1 MEIIF
6 RDYSFNALRLSLTN
20 ETLSLSIPLLLL
32 IKLSSLLRIL
42 ADFSILL
49 IFLVFSKASL
59 WFLVCLIA
67 FHTGPHA
74 SCTHELSCTGLV
86 TSVYFQLTHHIFFFA
101 CAEINVMDG
110 YSCPCQ
116 SYVPRSVS
124 RSVSQFYSNNTLVL
138 ASWFCSQSASA
149 PLSFT
154 AILFT
159 LFCSRF

>member
-6 RDYSFNALRLSLTN
+6 QDYSFKALRLSLTI
-20 ETLSLSIPLLLL
+20 ETLSLSTPSLVLV
-32 IKLSSLLRIL
+32 KLASLPRIL

-59 WFLVCLIA
+59 WFIVCLMA

-86 TSVYFQLTHHIFFFA
+86 TSVYFQLTHHIFFWLVLK
-101 CAEINVMDG
+101 EMWWMVIVVLVKV
-110 YSCPCQ
+110 
-116 SYVPRSVS
+116 YVPRSVS

>member
-6 RDYSFNALRLSLTN
+6 QDYSFKALILSLTI
-20 ETLSLSIPLLLL
+20 ETLSLSNPLLVLV
-32 IKLSSLLRIL
+32 KLSALLRIL

-59 WFLVCLIA
+59 WFIVCLMA

-74 SCTHELSCTGLV
+74 SCSHELSCSGLV
-86 TSVYFQLTHHIFFFA
+86 TSVYFQLTHHIFFWLVLK
-101 CAEINVMDG
+101 EMWWMVIVV
-110 YSCPCQ
+110 CQ

>member
-6 RDYSFNALRLSLTN
+6 QDYSFKALRLSLTI
-20 ETLSLSIPLLLL
+20 ETLSLSIPSLVLV
-32 IKLSSLLRIL
+32 KLSSLPRIL

-59 WFLVCLIA
+59 WFIVCLMA

-86 TSVYFQLTHHIFFFA
+86 TSVYFQLTHHIFFWLVLK
-101 CAEINVMDG
+101 EMWWMVIVVLVKV
-110 YSCPCQ
+110 
-116 SYVPRSVS
+116 YVPRSVS

>member
-6 RDYSFNALRLSLTN
+6 QDYSFKALRLSLTI
-20 ETLSLSIPLLLL
+20 ETLSLSIPSLVLV
-32 IKLSSLLRIL
+32 KLSSLPRIL

-59 WFLVCLIA
+59 WFIVCLIA

-86 TSVYFQLTHHIFFFA
+86 TSVYFQLTHHIFFWLVLK
-101 CAEINVMDG
+101 EMWWMVIVVLVKV
-110 YSCPCQ
+110 
-116 SYVPRSVS
+116 YVPRSVS